1 MMVLEEHELITQYL
15 GWMLV
20 LIILSQRS
28 GLMLLIDNVT
38 YESYNMTVE
47 SYYTIWEG
55 NTLPKKTFNRLDDE
69 KKERVMR
76 AAIEEFQANGFEKAK
91 IEVIA
96 QNAGV
101 AKGSIYQYF
110 DDKKEL
116 FLYSVTW
123 AMEYFMKV
131 IDRQTP
137 LKDMDV
143 YDYFLAGSRE
153 RFELLKR
160 EPMLIA
166 FSIDLTTGKY
176 GSLAQEANSE
186 LYRIG
191 EEYELRLIANGKKR
205 GTIRDDL
212 DDKILLLFFQGVTEK
227 FTMKMME
234 KAKEFQYDPTEEQF
248 FEMESLIKYMVILLK
263 QGMGR

>member
-1 MMVLEEHELITQYL
+1 M
-15 GWMLV
+15 
-20 LIILSQRS
+20 
-28 GLMLLIDNVT
+28 
-38 YESYNMTVE
+38 
-47 SYYTIWEG
+47 
-55 NTLPKKTFNRLDDE
+55 PKRTFNRLDDD

-76 AAIEEFQANGFEKAK
+76 AAIEEFQAHGFEKAK

-96 QNAGV
+96 HNAGV

-123 AMEYFMKV
+123 ALEYFMKV

-143 YDYFLAGSRE
+143 YEYFLSGSRE

-160 EPMLIA
+160 EPLLVE
-166 FSIDLTTGKY
+166 FSMDVASGKY
-176 GSLAQEANSE
+176 ASLAKEANSE

-227 FTMKMME
+227 FTREIMAR
-234 KAKEFQYDPTEEQF
+234 AKDFKYEPTEEHF
-248 FEMESLIKYMVILLK
+248 REMESFIKSMVSLLK
-263 QGMGR
+263 QGMER

>member
-1 MMVLEEHELITQYL
+1 M
-15 GWMLV
+15 
-20 LIILSQRS
+20 
-28 GLMLLIDNVT
+28 
-38 YESYNMTVE
+38 
-47 SYYTIWEG
+47 
-55 NTLPKKTFNRLDDE
+55 PKRTFNRLDDD
-69 KKERVMR
+69 KKEKVMR
-76 AAIEEFQANGFEKAK
+76 AAIGEFQALGFENAK

-116 FLYSVTW
+116 FLYSITW
-123 AMEYFMKV
+123 ALEYFMKV

-143 YDYFLAGSRE
+143 YDYFLSGSRE

-160 EPMLIA
+160 EPLLVA
-166 FSIDLTTGKY
+166 FSMDVASGKY
-176 GSLAQEANSE
+176 GSLAKEANRE
-186 LYRIG
+186 LNRIG

-212 DDKILLLFFQGVTEK
+212 DDKTLLLFFQGVTEK
-227 FTMKMME
+227 FSMEIMERANEFSYEPTEDQFREMEKMM
-234 KAKEFQYDPTEEQF
+234 KN
-248 FEMESLIKYMVILLK
+248 MVSLLK
-263 QGMGR
+263 QGMER

>member
-1 MMVLEEHELITQYL
+1 M
-15 GWMLV
+15 
-20 LIILSQRS
+20 
-28 GLMLLIDNVT
+28 
-38 YESYNMTVE
+38 
-47 SYYTIWEG
+47 
-55 NTLPKKTFNRLDDE
+55 PKRTFNRLDDD
-69 KKERVMR
+69 KKERVIR
-76 AAIEEFQANGFEKAK
+76 AAIEEFQTHGFEKAK

-110 DDKKEL
+110 DDKKEM

-143 YDYFLAGSRE
+143 YDYFLSGSRE

-160 EPMLIA
+160 EPLLVA
-166 FSIDLTTGKY
+166 FSMDFASGKY
-176 GSLAQEANSE
+176 GSLAKEINSE
-186 LYRIG
+186 LKRIG
-191 EEYELRLIANGKKR
+191 DEYELRLIANGKKK
-205 GTIRDDL
+205 GTIREDL

-227 FTMKMME
+227 FTAEIIE
-234 KAKEFQYDPTEEQF
+234 KVKNSKFEPTEEQYR
-248 FEMESLIKYMVILLK
+248 EMESLMKNMVSLLK
-263 QGMGR
+263 QGMER

>member
-1 MMVLEEHELITQYL
+1 M
-15 GWMLV
+15 
-20 LIILSQRS
+20 
-28 GLMLLIDNVT
+28 
-38 YESYNMTVE
+38 
-47 SYYTIWEG
+47 
-55 NTLPKKTFNRLDDE
+55 PKRTFNRLDDD

-76 AAIEEFQANGFEKAK
+76 AAIEEFQVHGFEKAK

-123 AMEYFMKV
+123 ALEYFMKV

-143 YDYFLAGSRE
+143 YDYFLFGSRE

-160 EPMLIA
+160 EPLLVA
-166 FSIDLTTGKY
+166 FSMDVTSGKY
-176 GSLAQEANSE
+176 GSLAKEANSE
-186 LYRIG
+186 LNRIG
-191 EEYELRLIANGKKR
+191 EEYELKLIANGKKR

-212 DDKILLLFFQGVTEK
+212 NDKILLLFFQGVTEK
-227 FTMKMME
+227 FTE
-234 KAKEFQYDPTEEQF
+234 EILAKAKGFNYGPTEEEF
-248 FEMESLIKYMVILLK
+248 SEMESLMKSMVSLLK

>member
-1 MMVLEEHELITQYL
+1 M
-15 GWMLV
+15 
-20 LIILSQRS
+20 
-28 GLMLLIDNVT
+28 
-38 YESYNMTVE
+38 
-47 SYYTIWEG
+47 
-55 NTLPKKTFNRLDDE
+55 PKRTFNRLDDD

-76 AAIEEFQANGFEKAK
+76 AAIEEFQAHGFEKSK

-96 QNAGV
+96 HNAGV

-123 AMEYFMKV
+123 ALEYFMKV

-143 YDYFLAGSRE
+143 YEYFLSGSRE

-160 EPMLIA
+160 EPLLVE
-166 FSIDLTTGKY
+166 FSMDVASGKY
-176 GSLAQEANSE
+176 ASLAKEANSE

-191 EEYELRLIANGKKR
+191 EEYELRLIDNGKKR

-227 FTMKMME
+227 FTREIMAR
-234 KAKEFQYDPTEEQF
+234 AKDFKYEPTEEHF
-248 FEMESLIKYMVILLK
+248 REMESFIKSMVSLLK
-263 QGMGR
+263 QGMER

>member
-1 MMVLEEHELITQYL
+1 MCEK
-15 GWMLV
+15 
-20 LIILSQRS
+20 
-28 GLMLLIDNVT
+28 
-38 YESYNMTVE
+38 
-47 SYYTIWEG
+47 EG
-55 NTLPKKTFNRLDDE
+55 NSLPKRTFNRLDDD

-76 AAIEEFQANGFEKAK
+76 AAIEEFQAHGFENAK
-91 IEVIA
+91 IEGIA

-123 AMEYFMKV
+123 AIENFMKM

-143 YDYFLAGSRE
+143 YEYFLSGSRE
-153 RFELLKR
+153 RFEMIRKEPLL
-160 EPMLIA
+160 ISFA
-166 FSIDLTTGKY
+166 IDFSQGKY
-176 GSLAQEANSE
+176 GSLAVEINRE
-186 LYRIG
+186 LKRVG
-191 EEYELRLIANGKKR
+191 EEYELKLIANGKKR

-227 FTMKMME
+227 FNME
-234 KAKEFQYDPTEEQF
+234 ILAMAKNFESELSEEQF
-248 FEMESLIKYMVILLK
+248 NETESLVKSMVTLLK
-263 QGMGR
+263 QGMER

>member
-1 MMVLEEHELITQYL
+1 M
-15 GWMLV
+15 
-20 LIILSQRS
+20 
-28 GLMLLIDNVT
+28 
-38 YESYNMTVE
+38 
-47 SYYTIWEG
+47 
-55 NTLPKKTFNRLDDE
+55 PKRTFNRLDDD
-69 KKERVMR
+69 KKERIMR
-76 AAIEEFQANGFEKAK
+76 AAIEEFQTCGFERAK

-116 FLYSVTW
+116 FLYSVIW
-123 AMEYFMKV
+123 ALDYFMKA

-143 YDYFLAGSRE
+143 YDYFLSGSRE

-160 EPMLIA
+160 EPLLVA
-166 FSIDLTTGKY
+166 FSMDIFTGKF
-176 GSLAQEANSE
+176 GSLAQEANSA

-191 EEYELRLIANGKKR
+191 EEYELRLIENGKKK

-212 DDKILLLFFQGVTEK
+212 DDKTLLLFFQAVTEK
-227 FTMKMME
+227 FDEEILE
-234 KAKEFQYDPTEEQF
+234 KAKGFGYDPTEEQYL
-248 FEMESLIKYMVILLK
+248 EMENSLKNMVSLLR

>member
-1 MMVLEEHELITQYL
+1 
-15 GWMLV
+15 
-20 LIILSQRS
+20 
-28 GLMLLIDNVT
+28 
-38 YESYNMTVE
+38 
-47 SYYTIWEG
+47 
-55 NTLPKKTFNRLDDE
+55 
-69 KKERVMR
+69 MR
-76 AAIEEFQANGFEKAK
+76 AAIEEFQAHGFEKAK

-96 QNAGV
+96 HNAGV

-123 AMEYFMKV
+123 ALEYFMKV

-143 YDYFLAGSRE
+143 YEYFLSGSRE

-160 EPMLIA
+160 EPLLVE
-166 FSIDLTTGKY
+166 FSMDVASGKY
-176 GSLAQEANSE
+176 ASLAKEANSE

-227 FTMKMME
+227 FTREIMAR
-234 KAKEFQYDPTEEQF
+234 AKDFKYEPTEEHF
-248 FEMESLIKYMVILLK
+248 REMESFIKSMVSLLK
-263 QGMGR
+263 QGMER